1 MSAPAIFSPR
11 LLIGWL
17 AAAVLI
23 FAASLFFLGG
33 GDSGKPGA
41 DTIGPSSFSR
51 SAIGYAGIAEILHR
65 LDIPVVK
72 SQYDALGKLHAGGV
86 LVITD
91 PKPTAVNND
100 ADDDTVDDDLDG
112 AKTLLLV
119 LPKWHGVA
127 SEQHRGWIEKAHLID
142 SASVRWALS
151 LALAKGDVVRP
162 GALKDWSQNQL
173 GVAPTLDDTVQL
185 MRGAQLKPIV
195 ASPDGILVGE
205 MSRKGR
211 RLWILADPDV
221 MANHGIGLKG
231 NAAFSVALIDALRGS
246 GGNVVFD
253 ETLHGYVA
261 RPMSPLKL
269 LVEFPFVF
277 ATAQLLLAVAL
288 LLWATVGRFGA
299 PAAAAAALDAGKLGL
314 IENTAKLLDFA
325 GHHRMMVRR
334 YGQASVRDVARL
346 LRAPRGLSDGQLVD
360 WLQRVGR
367 ARGVTTDIALLY
379 REIEAGAEAKR
390 LTTIAGAIHHWKG
403 EILNGPAAD
412 PRRDRRA
419 QDRGQE
425 GRRRPG

>member
-1 MSAPAIFSPR
+1 MSAPSVFSPR
-11 LLIGWL
+11 LLLGWL

-23 FAASLFFLGG
+23 FAASLFFLGAG

-72 SQYDALGKLHAGGV
+72 SQYHALGKLHAGGV

-91 PKPTAVNND
+91 PKPTMVV
-100 ADDDTVDDDLDG
+100 DDDATVDDDLEG
-112 AKTLLLV
+112 AKTMLLV

-127 SEQHRGWIEKAHLID
+127 SEQHRGWIETAHLID
-142 SASVRWALS
+142 SESVRWALC

-162 GALKDWSQNQL
+162 GLLKGWSQNQL

-195 ASPDGILVGE
+195 ANSDGILVGE
-205 MSRKGR
+205 IPRKGR

-261 RPMSPLKL
+261 RPVSPLKL
-269 LVEFPFVF
+269 LVQFPFVF

-299 PAAAAAALDAGKLGL
+299 PAAAAVALDAGKLGL

-334 YGQASVRDVARL
+334 YGQASVRDAARL

-367 ARGVTTDIALLY
+367 ARGVTSDIALLY

-390 LTTIAGAIHHWKG
+390 LTAIAGAIHYWKG

-419 QDRGQE
+419 QDRGSQ

>member
-1 MSAPAIFSPR
+1 MSAPSVFSPR
-11 LLIGWL
+11 LLLGWL

-23 FAASLFFLGG
+23 FAASLFFIGG
-33 GDSGKPGA
+33 GGNGGSPGA
-41 DTIGPSSFSR
+41 DAVGPSAFSR

-65 LDIPVVK
+65 LDVPVVK
-72 SQYDALGKLHAGGV
+72 SQFDALGKLHAGGV

-91 PKPTAVNND
+91 LKPTMIND
-100 ADDDTVDDDLDG
+100 DDDTVDDDLDG

-119 LPKWHGVA
+119 LPKWSGGA
-127 SEQHRGWIEKAHLID
+127 SEQHRGWIDKAHLID
-142 SASVRWALS
+142 SASVRWALG
-151 LALAKGDVVRP
+151 LALPKGEVVRP
-162 GALKDWSQNQL
+162 GEIKAWSQNQL
-173 GVAPTLDDTVQL
+173 GVAPTLDNSVQL
-185 MRGAQLKPIV
+185 MRGSKLKPIV
-195 ASPDGILVGE
+195 ANADGILVGE

-221 MANHGIGLKG
+221 MDNHGIVLKD
-231 NAAFSVALIDALRGS
+231 NAAFSVALIDALRRS

-253 ETLHGYVA
+253 ETLHGYAA

-269 LVEFPFVF
+269 LVQFPFIF
-277 ATAQLLLAVAL
+277 ATAQGLLAVAL
-288 LLWATVGRFGA
+288 LLWATLGRFGA
-299 PAAAAAALDAGKLGL
+299 PAPATLALEAGKLGL

-334 YGQASVRDVARL
+334 YGQASVRDAARV
-346 LRAPRGLSDGQLVD
+346 LRAPCGLSEGQLVD

-367 ARGVTTDIALLY
+367 ARGVTTDIASLY

-390 LTTIAGAIHHWKG
+390 LTAIAGAIHHWKG

-412 PRRDRRA
+412 PHRDRRA
-419 QDRGQE
+419 QDRGPQ